1 VYYYS
6 DGAENLIIWFDHVI
20 HFPGNTNGTY
30 DFEIIIKSDNTI
42 KYQYRSLSGALYSC
56 TVGIQNA
63 TGSVGLEVV
72 YNDSYLQNTLAV
84 EFHRVI
90 DWLTVDPTSSV
101 VFQNDTQIVDI
112 IVDTDDLEYGQN
124 YQCDLYLT
132 TNDPNLSQI
141 VIPVY
146 LTVGNI
152 DQGTVL
158 GNVTLL
164 GGSSTMDDVTIDIGS
179 ITIYPNASGYFVN

>member
-1 VYYYS
+1 
-6 DGAENLIIWFDHVI
+6 
-20 HFPGNTNGTY
+20 
-30 DFEIIIKSDNTI
+30 
-42 KYQYRSLSGALYSC
+42 
-56 TVGIQNA
+56 
-63 TGSVGLEVV
+63 V
-72 YNDSYLQNTLAV
+72 YNNSYLQNNLAV
-84 EFHRVI
+84 EFYRVI

-164 GGSSTMDDVTIDIGS
+164 GGSSTMDDR
-179 ITIYPNASGYFVN
+179 YYRYR